1 MRVGF
6 FFLVMTDDET
16 NLLSHHQLQYRST
29 SLESS
34 ISWKRRLKTSQS
46 CQRLRSQ
53 EIVDKARHKVKEY
66 AVFGV
71 THITGH
77 GAARCE
83 TVKGFALSTQPP
95 ARNLWWLALAEL
107 AECVLLATVTETAR
121 RERTVWWWIFSDFTR
136 TSLAWVSLPGAAAG
150 QLAVEVA
157 RLPKKRRVAS

>member
-1 MRVGF
+1 
-6 FFLVMTDDET
+6 MTDDET
-16 NLLSHHQLQYRST
+16 NLLSHHQLQYQST

-66 AVFGV
+66 PVFGV
-71 THITGH
+71 THITGY

-83 TVKGFALSTQPP
+83 NVKGFALSTQPP

-121 RERTVWWWIFSDFTR
+121 RERTVW
-136 TSLAWVSLPGAAAG
+136 
-150 QLAVEVA
+150 
-157 RLPKKRRVAS
+157 